1 MESNWDAGN
10 FECMEEEDLVRL
22 SQDGREDAFGELVR
36 RHGPAMHKSAMA
48 ILRDAHSAE
57 DEVQNAWLRAWRHIG
72 GFAGESRFS
81 TWMTRI
87 VMNQCLMRL
96 RRNRR
101 AAFVH
106 LDAELPG
113 MDGVAF
119 ELRDASATPEEWV
132 GRAEVLELVQRE
144 IRRIPPLLRRALEL
158 REMQELPM
166 PEVAGELGISVAATK
181 SRLLRAR
188 HELRSRLERCCG
200 RFHASACHAR

>member
-1 MESNWDAGN
+1 MENSRGTGG
-10 FECMEEEDLVRL
+10 FELMQEEDLVRL
-22 SQDGREDAFGELVR
+22 SQNGRQDAFAELVR
-36 RHGPAMHKSAMA
+36 RHGPAMHKSAMS
-48 ILRDAHSAE
+48 ILRDAHAAE

-72 GFAGESRFS
+72 GFAGESRFA

-101 AAFVH
+101 SGYVY

-113 MDGVAF
+113 TDGIAF
-119 ELRDASATPEEWV
+119 ELPDTAETPEESV
-132 GRAEVLELVQRE
+132 GRGEVLELLQRE
-144 IRRIPPLLRRALEL
+144 VRRIPPLLRRALEL
-158 REMQELPM
+158 RELQQLPM

-188 HELRSRLERCCG
+188 HELRARLERCCG
-200 RFHASACHAR
+200 RMGTAALTA